1 MILLVLWRFN
11 FCCMES
17 FVDKLLVLLCKITSR
32 LPFWI
37 IFLMADVLYVILY
50 YIIRYRRNVVQENLI
65 YSFPEKS
72 SEEIK
77 RITKK
82 FYHHLSDVG
91 LETIKFY
98 GMTEKQIND
107 RLKVHNLDIYED
119 YYNQGKSIV
128 VLGMHYNNWEWS
140 GYMQRFIKA
149 QFLVVYNPTKNK
161 KMLERF
167 ILDTRERFG
176 TISVPVNEAVRTVL
190 DYNRKKLNWS
200 LMLAADQTAPASSQF
215 WTTFLNQETAFFI
228 VPAKIAIKTNQPV
241 IMHHTRK
248 ISRGRYEVMHYKL
261 IENPSEYTP
270 EEIMMIY
277 VKKLEEI
284 IQAEPE
290 YWLWSHRRWKHK
302 MPSNVELQLRK
313 SEIQIATDITQFIP
327 SVKIL

>member
-1 MILLVLWRFN
+1 MWVIYR
-11 FCCMES
+11 
-17 FVDKLLVLLCKITSR
+17 
-32 LPFWI
+32 
-37 IFLMADVLYVILY
+37 MADILY
-50 YIIRYRRNVVQENLI
+50 IYLYYFFKYRRKVVHENLI
-65 YSFPEKS
+65 NSFPDKS
-72 SEEIK
+72 PEEIK

-98 GMTEKQIND
+98 GMSEKQIDD
-107 RLKVHNLDIYED
+107 RLKIHNLDIYEE
-119 YYNQGKSIV
+119 YYQQGKSIV
-128 VLGMHYNNWEWS
+128 VMGMHYNNWEWS
-140 GYMQRFIKA
+140 GYMQRFIKS
-149 QFLVVYNPTKNK
+149 QFLVVYNPVKKNK
-161 KMLERF
+161 KLERF

-200 LMLAADQTAPASSQF
+200 LMLAADQTARAASQF

-241 IMHHTRK
+241 IMHHTKK

-261 IENPSEYTP
+261 VENPSEYSP
-270 EEIMMIY
+270 EEIIMIY
-277 VKKLEEI
+277 VRKLEEI

-302 MPSNVELQLRK
+302 LPANVELHVQK
-313 SEIQIATDITQFIP
+313 T
-327 SVKIL
+327 